1 MKKMRGE
8 FVSKNPDLKTTS
20 LRRKNKGQVI
30 RFSTFRN
37 LFIQELRGL
46 FSFRKARQ
54 DTCQTCDKLE
64 NGLKGLEI
72 EKKRTGNRAIDVQ
85 MS

>member
-1 MKKMRGE
+1 MKKMWRE

-30 RFSTFRN
+30 SFSTFRN
-37 LFIQELRGL
+37 LFTQELRDL

-54 DTCQTCDKLE
+54 DTCQTCDKRE
-64 NGLKGLEI
+64 NGLK
-72 EKKRTGNRAIDVQ
+72 
-85 MS
+85 